1 MARVYANG
9 KFLSQKMSGV
19 QRYASELLR
28 HYYELDKD
36 LVLVAPAERRS
47 GDNFQLSIPVMT
59 TGSKAGLWWE
69 QAQLPWFLSGKGKPL
84 LLNLCNMA
92 PVMYGNKITCI
103 HDIAFLRYPQFF
115 STAFRSYYKAI
126 IPAIIKSSRHIVTVS
141 EFSRSELMDYYK
153 LHSGQV
159 SVIPNAGFR
168 SGQALQGALNA
179 ALGLKQSSAAP
190 GDGWGGHQPI
200 VEQELTPP
208 IRRPYFLFVGSV
220 DPRKNLL
227 FLLRAFE
234 AAQLKETDLVVAGGG
249 YASFN
254 SELLQDIN
262 LYHQNPNIHFIGHVS
277 DTLLTQYY
285 QFARAVIVPSFYEGF
300 GLPVAE
306 GLSAHCEVLASDIP
320 IFREVA
326 GEHAFYFD
334 PFKADALIALMR
346 ERDGSSRPD
355 GEAGYSFI
363 HRRYSWEKSA
373 NALGDCIRAW
383 GN

>member
-1 MARVYANG
+1 MARVYVNG

-28 HYYELDKD
+28 HYYALDKD
-36 LVLVAPAERRS
+36 VALVSPAERRS
-47 GDNFQLSIPVMT
+47 GDDFQLPIPVMT

-69 QAQLPWFLSGKGKPL
+69 QAQLPWFLSGKGRPL

-92 PVMYGNKITCI
+92 PVMYRNKITCI

-115 STAFRSYYKAI
+115 STAFRTYYKAI
-126 IPAIIKSSRHIVTVS
+126 IPAIIKSSKHIITVS

-153 LHSGQV
+153 LRPERV

-168 SGQALQGALNA
+168 SGQGQEGA
-179 ALGLKQSSAAP
+179 
-190 GDGWGGHQPI
+190 
-200 VEQELTPP
+200 EQELPLP
-208 IRRPYFLFVGSV
+208 VRRPYFLFVGSV

-227 FLLRAFE
+227 FLLRAYE

-254 SELLQDIN
+254 DALLKDIH
-262 LYHQNPNIHFIGHVS
+262 LYHQHPNIHFIGHVP
-277 DTLLTQYY
+277 DALLTQYY
-285 QFARAVIVPSFYEGF
+285 NYARAVIVPSFYEGF

-326 GEHAFYFD
+326 GAHAFYFD
-334 PFKADALIALMR
+334 PFKPDALITLMR
-346 ERDGSSRPD
+346 ERDGTSRPD
-355 GEAGYSFI
+355 GEDGYSFI

-373 NALGDCIRAW
+373 NALGDCISAFRD
-383 GN
+383 